1 MSLTSVIRMTRMTR
15 ENVTHRTVLMQNM
28 MIVVIYFPSLY
39 LLLFLF
45 IIFLF
50 PYYINIF
57 PMTLRQFSQTFYFF
71 FPKNRNRL
79 CCCYFHLP
87 FHTGHI
93 LSFHSKT
100 ASFVC
105 LRSLCLLYK
114 ASLIRQISSHS
125 LISEY
130 LSVDSQNN

>member
-1 MSLTSVIRMTRMTR
+1 MTR

-71 FPKNRNRL
+71 PQRIGIGCAAATFI
-79 CCCYFHLP
+79 CP
-87 FHTGHI
+87 FTLAI
-93 LSFHSKT
+93 
-100 ASFVC
+100 
-105 LRSLCLLYK
+105 Y
-114 ASLIRQISSHS
+114 
-125 LISEY
+125 
-130 LSVDSQNN
+130 

>member
-1 MSLTSVIRMTRMTR
+1 
-15 ENVTHRTVLMQNM
+15 
-28 MIVVIYFPSLY
+28 
-39 LLLFLF
+39 
-45 IIFLF
+45 
-50 PYYINIF
+50 
-57 PMTLRQFSQTFYFF
+57 MTLRQFSQTFYFF

-130 LSVDSQNN
+130 LSVDSQNNWLQGVYRKLSFLSQIFWSQETNKPNASKLTSSKLLAHFLHVTCTEVSSFFLKIFTFW